1 MRYDLNRK
9 IYQLERKIEVLEIHI
24 FPEQYLEPPTETQ
37 L

>member
-1 MRYDLNRK
+1 MRYDMNRK

-24 FPEQYLEPPTETQ
+24 FPEEYLDTPTETK